1 MAGVGEECQSGFEV
15 DTELR
20 ICKARTHGKM
30 IT

>member
-1 MAGVGEECQSGFEV
+1 MADMGEECQGGFAV

-20 ICKARTHGKM
+20 ICKERTHGKM